1 MKNQENLYASIP
13 YVDKKVS
20 RIFAGTAFSPIQDG
34 ADGTDF
40 FEAALAN
47 GINAFDTARVYMEA
61 EHSFGNWLEKSG
73 RREEVVILSKC
84 GHPDAMWNKRVNEKE
99 MRKDLKKSLEELKT
113 DYIDI
118 YMLHRDDPDTEVAV
132 AVETFNAMH
141 EEGNIGAF
149 GASNWTHTRIEE
161 ANEYAYKHNLIPF
174 SVSSPNFCL
183 ARQIEDPWG
192 GGCVNISGP
201 ENIEARA
208 WYEKNQM
215 PVAAIVGYTNAGKS
229 TLINTL
235 TNAGVLEEDK
245 LFATLD
251 PTTRV
256 LELSGRQQILVT
268 DTVGFIRKLP
278 HHLIE
283 AFKSTL
289 EEAKYA
295 DYILHVVDASNPQH
309 EKQMLIVY
317 ETLANL
323 DVKDKTVIT
332 LFNKQDAR
340 MDSEP
345 LHDFK
350 ADHTLPISAKNGTGL
365 EELKN
370 LLSELLRENK
380 ILVERTVPYA
390 NAGVIQ
396 LVRKS
401 GELLEEEYRE
411 DGIYIRAYV
420 PMEIYAK
427 L

>member
-1 MKNQENLYASIP
+1 MKNKENLYASIP

-118 YMLHRDDPDTEVAV
+118 YMLHRDDPDTDVAV

-141 EEGNIGAF
+141 EEGSIRAF
-149 GASNWTHTRIEE
+149 GASNWMHTRIEE

-201 ENIEARA
+201 ENQEARA

-380 ILVERTVPYA
+380 VLVERTVPYA

>member
-1 MKNQENLYASIP
+1 MAELYEL
-13 YVDKKVS
+13 K
-20 RIFAGTAFSPIQDG
+20 
-34 ADGTDF
+34 
-40 FEAALAN
+40 
-47 GINAFDTARVYMEA
+47 EA
-61 EHSFGNWLEKSG
+61 EE
-73 RREEVVILSKC
+73 RVILIAVRTC
-84 GHPDAMWNKRVNEKE
+84 EEDDTEAC
-99 MRKDLKKSLEELKT
+99 LEELEELVKT
-113 DYIDI
+113 AG
-118 YMLHRDDPDTEVAV
+118 AV
-132 AVETFNAMH
+132 TVDKMIQNRERIHPGTYL
-141 EEGNIGAF
+141 GKGK
-149 GASNWTHTRIEE
+149 IEE
-161 ANEYAYKHNLIPF
+161 VRERLWELGGTGVVCDDELSPAQLKNLEDALDTKVMDRTMVILDIFAARANTREGKIQ
-174 SVSSPNFCL
+174 VEL
-183 ARQIEDPWG
+183 AQLKYRAARLVGLRNSLSRLG
-192 GGCVNISGP
+192 GGIGTRGPGEKKLEIDRRLIHDRISQLK
-201 ENIEARA
+201 EELKDVERHREVQRQQR
-208 WYEKNQM
+208 EKAHTQ
-215 PVAAIVGYTNAGKS
+215 VAAIVGYTNAGKS
-229 TLINTL
+229 TLLNYL
-235 TNAGVLEEDK
+235 TDAGILAEDK

-251 PTTRV
+251 PTTRN
-256 LELSGRQQILVT
+256 LELPSGQQILLT

>member
-1 MKNQENLYASIP
+1 MKNKENLYASIP

-20 RIFAGTAFSPIQDG
+20 RIFAGTAFSPIKDG

-118 YMLHRDDPDTEVAV
+118 YMLHRDDPDTDVAV

-141 EEGNIGAF
+141 EEGSIRAF
-149 GASNWTHTRIEE
+149 GASNWMHTRIEE

-201 ENIEARA
+201 ENQEARA

-215 PVAAIVGYTNAGKS
+215 PVIAYASLGRG
-229 TLINTL
+229 
-235 TNAGVLEEDK
+235 
-245 LFATLD
+245 FF
-251 PTTRV
+251 
-256 LELSGRQQILVT
+256 SGRM
-268 DTVGFIRKLP
+268 
-278 HHLIE
+278 
-283 AFKSTL
+283 KS
-289 EEAKYA
+289 EYA
-295 DYILHVVDASNPQH
+295 DHASDYLDSFAMTGYACSDNFERLHRCEIIAERHGVTVAQIAMNWIFSHPLNIFAIAS
-309 EKQMLIVY
+309 M
-317 ETLANL
+317 
-323 DVKDKTVIT
+323 
-332 LFNKQDAR
+332 
-340 MDSEP
+340 S
-345 LHDFK
+345 K
-350 ADHTLPISAKNGTGL
+350 ADRMKANREALLLQLSDEEIAYLDL
-365 EELKN
+365 ETPE
-370 LLSELLRENK
+370 
-380 ILVERTVPYA
+380 
-390 NAGVIQ
+390 
-396 LVRKS
+396 
-401 GELLEEEYRE
+401 
-411 DGIYIRAYV
+411 
-420 PMEIYAK
+420 
-427 L
+427 

>member
-1 MKNQENLYASIP
+1 MKNKENLYASIP

-118 YMLHRDDPDTEVAV
+118 YMLHRDDPDTDVAV

-141 EEGNIGAF
+141 EEGSIRAF
-149 GASNWTHTRIEE
+149 GASNWMHTRIEE

-201 ENIEARA
+201 ENQEARA

-350 ADHTLPISAKNGTGL
+350 ADHTLQISAKNGTGL